1 LGYLLHILI
10 ALGALAA
17 AEEGFA
23 FAREKPLAVL
33 ALAAVP
39 HGLAWCVRRLVLAG
53 RFRVA
58 EALFR
63 ATAFAPAALQAIAV
77 LLFGWPSTVERWTGA
92 EPQIVGWPHPA
103 ALLGL
108 VPFGVYAWLSIDAR
122 ARLSDSRM
130 PEVARIRRF
139 QTRMLASSIAP
150 IAMFLVLTWTVGL
163 DRGLRARIEY
173 VALWGGAFA
182 LLLIALSIAFL
193 PWLLRSTLDTS
204 ALPAGPRRT
213 MLEDFARR
221 IGFRCRSLVQ
231 WNTGAQMANAAVV
244 GIGPGRMVL
253 FSDVLLSQLGD
264 RELLAVFA
272 HEIGHVARRH
282 VLVFVAWSAA
292 YFVAID
298 LALGYFEIVDVW
310 EGIALLT
317 AALAA
322 WYLAF
327 GVLSRRTE
335 LEADLYSVARTGDL
349 EAMITALE
357 RVGSPHTRALGSWRH
372 FSTEKRVEFLRRAA
386 AEPRVAETLTRR
398 MGRLGRVGLVLGVLA
413 VAAEAW
419 SLARSLPE
427 DRIRVALALGDDRG
441 AEEALGR
448 LAKPESEFARLLET
462 SRRHS
467 GATPVE
473 LQERAAEA
481 ASRGDL
487 ALALDLYVL
496 AQLRG
501 ADGAEDEIEELDGQL
516 RTGSR

>member
-1 LGYLLHILI
+1 MGYLLHILI

-23 FAREKPLAVL
+23 SGGEAPLVVL
-33 ALAAVP
+33 ALAAAP
-39 HGLAWCVRRLVLAG
+39 HALAWCVRRLVLGG
-53 RFRVA
+53 RFRLA

-63 ATAFAPAALQAIAV
+63 ATAFAPAVLQAVAV
-77 LLFGWPSTVERWTGA
+77 LLLGWSTTVERWTGA
-92 EPQIVGWPHPA
+92 RPQIAGWPHPA

-108 VPFGVYAWLSIDAR
+108 VPFFAYAWLSIDAR
-122 ARLSDSRM
+122 ARLTDSRT

-150 IAMFLVLTWTVGL
+150 IATFLVLTWTVGL
-163 DRGLRARIEY
+163 DRELRARIEY
-173 VALWGGAFA
+173 VAVWGGAFA
-182 LLLIALSIAFL
+182 LLLIVLSIAFL
-193 PWLLRSTLDTS
+193 PWLLRSTLDTT
-204 ALPAGPRRT
+204 ALPPGPRRA

-253 FSDVLLSQLGD
+253 FSDLLLAQLSD

-282 VLVFVAWSAA
+282 VVVFVAWSAA
-292 YFVAID
+292 YFVALD
-298 LALGYFEIVDVW
+298 LALGYFGVDEAW
-310 EGIALLT
+310 EGIAVLT
-317 AALAA
+317 AALVA

-349 EAMITALE
+349 ESMIAALE

-386 AEPRVAETLTRR
+386 AEPRVAQRLRRR
-398 MGRLGRVGLVLGVLA
+398 MTALGRIGLALGVVAL
-413 VAAEAW
+413 AAEAW

-427 DRIRVALALGDDRG
+427 DRVRVALALGDDDG
-441 AEEALGR
+441 AVEALRRVEEPDPGF
-448 LAKPESEFARLLET
+448 ERLLAA
-462 SRRHS
+462 SRRHP
-467 GATPVE
+467 GATADE
-473 LQERAAEA
+473 LRERARVEERA
-481 ASRGDL
+481 GDP
-487 ALALDLYVL
+487 ALALDLHLL

-501 ADGAEDEIEELDGQL
+501 AEDGEDEIERLEERL